1 MFCIDG
7 SYEDED
13 GDDSIDDEDDACD
26 DDDYLAA
33 DDGLVL
39 GLVCQH
45 GSLDTVPDSVHVR
58 ENCLEPGAAVVR
70 EH

>member
-1 MFCIDG
+1 MQHNHVEKKDE
-7 SYEDED
+7 SEYED
-13 GDDSIDDEDDACD
+13 DSDDDEDDACD

-45 GSLDTVPDSVHVR
+45 GSLDTVPDGVHVW
-58 ENCLEPGAAVVR
+58 
-70 EH
+70 